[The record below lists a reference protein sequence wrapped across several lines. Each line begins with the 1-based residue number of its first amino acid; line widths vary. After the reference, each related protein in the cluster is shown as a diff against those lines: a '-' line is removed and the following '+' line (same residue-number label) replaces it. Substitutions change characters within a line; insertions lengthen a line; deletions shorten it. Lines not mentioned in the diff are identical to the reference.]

1 MSLRLTLFLI
11 AIVAAS
17 LFTAPFFGMSA
28 NADEVKAPAHDHEA
42 GEAHS
47 EPMPDAVKE
56 MVKVTDR
63 GLVPPVVT
71 FTKLDS
77 SVFFVN
83 TTKDSLVSLSVNFG
97 DLPAHCAS
105 SNMKF
110 ESGVFR
116 SIAPI
121 GPQDFAILCFPERGT
136 YDVKV
141 GGLGGKGG
149 ETIGKVVVQ

>member
-1 MSLRLTLFLI
+1 MSRRLTLLSLTT
-11 AIVAAS
+11 VAAS
-17 LFTAPFFGMSA
+17 ILIAPLLGISA
-28 NADEVKAPAHDHEA
+28 KAEEVKAPAHNHEA

-56 MVKVTDR
+56 MVKVTDH

-71 FTKLDS
+71 FKKLDS

-141 GGLGGKGG
+141 GGLGTKGG
-149 ETIGKVVVQ
+149 EIIGKVVVQ